1 MDYCFDID
9 GTICSNTNGEYQ
21 KAIPRQFMIDKVNQ
35 LYDSG
40 HGISFFTARGST
52 SGIDWNEFTEAQLKG
67 WGVKF
72 HKLILGKPHA
82 DIYIDDKSIHPVDWI
97 ENRDMPQEVILD
109 RQDND

>member
-1 MDYCFDID
+1 
-9 GTICSNTNGEYQ
+9 
-21 KAIPRQFMIDKVNQ
+21 MIDKVNR

-40 HGISFFTARGST
+40 HRISFFTARGST

-82 DIYIDDKSIHPVDWI
+82 DIYIDDKSIHPVDWV

-109 RQDND
+109 RQDYD